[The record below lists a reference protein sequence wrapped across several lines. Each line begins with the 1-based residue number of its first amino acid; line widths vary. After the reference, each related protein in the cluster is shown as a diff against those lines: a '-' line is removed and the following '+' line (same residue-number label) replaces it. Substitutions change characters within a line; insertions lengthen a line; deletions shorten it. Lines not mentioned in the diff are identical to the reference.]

1 MVEEDVSVLKDVL
14 DEVAEQRVLRAG
26 LLEKS
31 TGSLGW
37 LLALVSVLPDEPE
50 PEPDLAPLEETDLA
64 RLEV

>member
-1 MVEEDVSVLKDVL
+1 MLKDVL

-50 PEPDLAPLEETDLA
+50 PPDLPLEETDLA
-64 RLEV
+64 SRIF